1 MKPAKL
7 KIPNFLF
14 SARDY
19 NTKVYFWVK
28 FFYRSLIFNVIQHET
43 VLELNA
49 MKK

>member
-1 MKPAKL
+1 ML
-7 KIPNFLF
+7 EIIIPSSIFGL
-14 SARDY
+14 
-19 NTKVYFWVK
+19 K